1 MKEDETN
8 ERAQAIIKL
17 QTHVNVETPHD
28 SGQIRHQ
35 LSLQISSNHFTLGAY
50 NPHPESHAH
59 LAVTTQSHRRNPTP
73 TLAKMS
79 REQYQPPSLGGS
91 SQQQASGTGTG
102 GGFNLTGGAQ
112 TLDDNSKPVAYLCGK
127 CDEQVTLKKGDAI
140 RCKECGYRVL
150 YKERTNRYV
159 HACTGMRG
167 RGRVVMNDRRLMQ
180 YCRMVQFEAR

>member
-1 MKEDETN
+1 
-8 ERAQAIIKL
+8 
-17 QTHVNVETPHD
+17 
-28 SGQIRHQ
+28 
-35 LSLQISSNHFTLGAY
+35 
-50 NPHPESHAH
+50 
-59 LAVTTQSHRRNPTP
+59 
-73 TLAKMS
+73 MS

-140 RCKECGYRVL
+140 RCKECGYSVL

-159 HACTGMRG
+159 HACAGMHG
-167 RGRVVMNDRRLMQ
+167 RGRIVMNDGGLTQ
-180 YCRMVQFEAR
+180 YSRMVQFEAR